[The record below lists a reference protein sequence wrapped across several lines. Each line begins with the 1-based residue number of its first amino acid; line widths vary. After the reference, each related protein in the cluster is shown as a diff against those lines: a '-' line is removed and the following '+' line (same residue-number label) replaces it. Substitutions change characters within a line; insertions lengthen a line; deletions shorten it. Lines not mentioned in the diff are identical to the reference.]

1 MEYNQET
8 VRILVVEADPEFA
21 EATQRL
27 LAEVGQVTW
36 VPDADGALQLLL
48 TGDWNIL
55 VVDWMLPEMNG
66 VDLLRAIR
74 SRDPAPIA
82 IVRGDESFDHAVAAI
97 RAGASDYIAKSLP
110 SEVLLERVREAAN
123 LDRATRLRRSPGERV
138 LAIGAHP
145 DDVELGCGGIL
156 LRHRDAGHSLTILTL
171 TDGEAGGSPAIR
183 RAEARRAA
191 ALLSARLLML
201 GLVDTEVSEGGTTIS
216 EISKVIEEIRPTTIY
231 THTDS
236 DHHQDHRNAY
246 RATMVAARSVPR
258 IYAYQ
263 SPSSTVEF
271 RPSLFVSIDDLLE
284 RKLELIEP
292 HESQAQIRKYLE
304 RDVLC
309 STARYWGRFSSS
321 DYAEPLEVLRQ
332 ADIVGT
338 TSTPFPAEARVR
350 GGVLRYAT
358 A

>member
-1 MEYNQET
+1 MEYNQDT
-8 VRILVVEADPEFA
+8 VRILLVEADREVA

-27 LAEVGQVTW
+27 LAEIGQVTW

-48 TGDWNIL
+48 TGDWNVL
-55 VVDWMLPEMNG
+55 VVDRELPEMDG
-66 VDLLRAIR
+66 IDLLRSIR
-74 SRDPAPIA
+74 FRDPAPVA
-82 IVRGDESFDHAVAAI
+82 LVRGEESFEHAVAAI

-110 SEVLLERVREAAN
+110 AAVLLDRVREAAD
-123 LDRATRLRRSPGERV
+123 LDRATRLKRSPGERV

-171 TDGEAGGSPAIR
+171 TDGEAGGAPAIR

-201 GLVDTEVSEGGTTIS
+201 GLVDTEVSDGGTTIAS
-216 EISKVIEEIRPTTIY
+216 IAKVVEEVKPTTIY
-231 THTDS
+231 THTDA
-236 DHHQDHRNAY
+236 DHHQDHRNAH

-258 IYAYQ
+258 VYAYQ

-271 RPSLFVSIDDLLE
+271 RPNLFVSIDDLLE

-292 HESQAQIRKYLE
+292 HESQAQIRRYLE

-309 STARYWGRFSSS
+309 ATARYWGRFSSS

-332 ADIVGT
+332 ADIVGA
-338 TSTPFPAEARVR
+338 TSTPFPAEARIR